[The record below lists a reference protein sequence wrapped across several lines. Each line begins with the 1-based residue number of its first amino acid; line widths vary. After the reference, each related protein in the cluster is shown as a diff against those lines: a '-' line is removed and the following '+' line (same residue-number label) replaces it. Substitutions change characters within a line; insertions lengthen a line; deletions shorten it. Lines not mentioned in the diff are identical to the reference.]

1 MGRKLQTIYEYF
13 SDYSEKQIDDMMC
26 KLSIYDKSLII
37 SRFGKDLHNPSP
49 QEDWS
54 RENSVKYYGSV
65 VPKMKKILSQNF
77 APAELTDTE
86 SETVGLNQE
95 PKTEEIE
102 ETDVSQLL
110 QLLKTKNN
118 REICEFLNISP
129 NQLYDELL
137 KLKNKGTQ
145 YIRKYYSDGFIKY
158 KDVSAPSTLIKYK
171 CIEQEKTIITD
182 INEDDMKFL
191 LISDL
196 HFGNEL
202 ERIDLVNRAY
212 EYCIKNGINI
222 ILCGGDLIDGAFT
235 KGTQKISDLY
245 EQVEYFMKNYPY
257 DKNILTFSVAG
268 DHDVS
273 VLTKASLD
281 IMEICNN
288 FRHDIVI
295 VGYNNAKIN
304 LKNDGIQLF
313 HFNKDFSCK
322 RTSPIILNGHLHKY
336 STEINNNSLNIP
348 LPTLSNIVQPMPTAL
363 ELDVYFYKGY
373 IETAIIKQLY
383 FGDKDIVL
391 GESKFDLLSGRNINY
406 GQIANEE
413 NYKQN
418 TEQNFDKEKVLKKT
432 NLPSSQIEKFYK
444 RYGR

>member
-222 ILCGGDLIDGAFT
+222 ILCGGVLIDGAFT

-336 STEINNNSLNIP
+336 STEINNNSLNIT

>member
-1 MGRKLQTIYEYF
+1 M
-13 SDYSEKQIDDMMC
+13 
-26 KLSIYDKSLII
+26 
-37 SRFGKDLHNPSP
+37 
-49 QEDWS
+49 
-54 RENSVKYYGSV
+54 
-65 VPKMKKILSQNF
+65 
-77 APAELTDTE
+77 
-86 SETVGLNQE
+86 
-95 PKTEEIE
+95 
-102 ETDVSQLL
+102 
-110 QLLKTKNN
+110 
-118 REICEFLNISP
+118 
-129 NQLYDELL
+129 
-137 KLKNKGTQ
+137 
-145 YIRKYYSDGFIKY
+145 
-158 KDVSAPSTLIKYK
+158 
-171 CIEQEKTIITD
+171 
-182 INEDDMKFL
+182 
-191 LISDL
+191 
-196 HFGNEL
+196 
-202 ERIDLVNRAY
+202 
-212 EYCIKNGINI
+212 
-222 ILCGGDLIDGAFT
+222 CGGDLIDGAFT

-336 STEINNNSLNIP
+336 STEINNNSLNIT